1 MFQGSLGRIV
11 RLGAVVAITAG
22 LLAVAQPALALS
34 SAPDRTW
41 GTDGKTYALVKWG
54 NTIFV
59 AGQFKKA
66 LGTSGQHVPAAAIAA
81 FDMTTGAYIP
91 TFTASVTNTQTTAKA
106 IVNALAVSTDGS
118 TLYIGGQF
126 DTIDGQPRMNFG
138 AVDTAT
144 GAQLSTTVTPQPD
157 STVQAIVAGPN
168 LVYFGGNFTHVN
180 GLSRLHLAAIS
191 ASDGALSTTWAPTAA
206 GGTDPCPS
214 QFPSGINCGPTGT
227 NGGSGNVHSLAL
239 SPDGNGLFVGGNF
252 FYISGVPRNSVG
264 EVSTTTGAPT
274 TWHVPWYTIPDESPG
289 QKYTGPNV
297 VWAILPTATQVF
309 VGYGRTPNGFEAYT
323 LSNTRVWTS
332 GSPSDKDCTA
342 ASPCATQ
349 QWTKGTPGNAESF
362 ALSPDGTRLFVG
374 GHFGMGVLD
383 YHPCAGS
390 VYAHGLISVNP
401 TNGTYF
407 CDWMPQMLPFG
418 GQSAPGSGVN
428 PPQYVGG
435 WAVQIT
441 SSALFVAGFFTSI
454 SGVPQSGLARF
465 TLVGSPPPPP
475 PAPVIASFTP
485 AEGQQGSSVV
495 ITGTGF
501 TGASSVTFGSIDAT
515 SFTVDSDT
523 QVTAVVP
530 GGFTHSPITLTTQ
543 GGTAK
548 SATNFKLILPSISTF
563 NPKTGPEGMQV
574 VLTGVGFTGASDVQF
589 GGVDAAFNVDS
600 DAQITT
606 TVPVGAL
613 TGPITVAT
621 LNNGTIASATS
632 FTVTLPPPPPPT
644 ITSFDPASGPV
655 GTTVVITGTGFTGAT
670 AVNFGS
676 IAATSFTV
684 DSDTQITAIV
694 PAGFAHSPIKVTTAG
709 GTGKSATNFVVT

>member
-1 MFQGSLGRIV
+1 MFEGGFGRIM
-11 RLGAVVAITAG
+11 RLGAVVTITAG
-22 LLAVAQPALALS
+22 LLAVAQPAFALS

-66 LGTSGQHVPAAAIAA
+66 LGTNGQHVPAAAIAA

-91 TFTASVTNTQTTAKA
+91 TFTASVTNTGTTAKA

-118 TLYIGGQF
+118 TLYVGGSF
-126 DTIDGQPRMNFG
+126 DTVDGQLRKNFA

-144 GAQLSTTVTPQPD
+144 GSQLSTTVTPQPD
-157 STVQAIVAGPN
+157 STVQAIVAGTS

-180 GLSRLHLAAIS
+180 GLVRQHLAAIS
-191 ASDGALSTTWAPTAA
+191 ATDGTLSTTWVPSAV

-214 QFPSGINCGPTGT
+214 QFPSGTNCGPVS
-227 NGGSGNVHSLAL
+227 NGGSGNVHSMSL
-239 SPDGNGLFVGGNF
+239 SSDGTGLFVGGNF
-252 FYISGVPRNSVG
+252 YYIGTTPRNSLA
-264 EVSTTTGAPT
+264 EINLTTGAPMG
-274 TWHVPWYTIPDESPG
+274 WKVPWHTIPDEGPG
-289 QKYTGPNV
+289 QKYSGPNV
-297 VWAILPTATQVF
+297 VWAILPTSTRVF
-309 VGYGRTPNGFEAYT
+309 IGYGRTPNGFEAYT
-323 LSNTRVWTS
+323 LSIGAT
-332 GSPSDKDCTA
+332 SDKDCAVAT
-342 ASPCATQ
+342 PCATSL
-349 QWTKGTPGNAESF
+349 WTDGTPGNAESL

-383 YHPCAGS
+383 YHPCAGT
-390 VYAHGLISVNP
+390 VYAHGIISVNP
-401 TNGTYF
+401 TTGAYF
-407 CDWMPQMLPFG
+407 CDWIPQMLPFG

-454 SGVPQSGLARF
+454 TGVPQSGLARF

-475 PAPVIASFTP
+475 PAPVITSFTP
-485 AEGQQGSSVV
+485 GSGQQGSSVV
-495 ITGTGF
+495 LTGSNFTGT
-501 TGASSVTFGSIDAT
+501 TSVTFGSIDAT

-523 QVTAVVP
+523 QITAVVP
-530 GGFTHSPITLTTQ
+530 GGFTHSPITVTTA
-543 GGTAK
+543 GGTGK
-548 SATNFKLILPSISTF
+548 SVANFKLILPSISSFT
-563 NPKTGPEGMQV
+563 PKTGPEGTQV
-574 VLTGVGFTGASDVQF
+574 VLTGVGFTGASAVQF
-589 GGVDAAFNVDS
+589 GGIDAAFNVDS
-600 DAQITT
+600 DTQITT
-606 TVPVGAL
+606 TVAVGAL

-621 LNNGTIASATS
+621 LINGTIASATV
-632 FTVTLPPPPPPT
+632 FTVTPPPPPPPT

-655 GTTVVITGTGFTGAT
+655 GSAVIITGTGFTGAT

-676 IAATSFTV
+676 FAATSFTV

-709 GTGKSATNFVVT
+709 GTAKSATNFVVT

>member
-1 MFQGSLGRIV
+1 MFQGSFGRIV

-59 AGQFKKA
+59 AGAFKHA
-66 LGTSGQHVPAAAIAA
+66 VGTSGQKVAAANIAA

-91 TFTASVTNTQTTAKA
+91 GFTASVTNTLTTAKA
-106 IVNALAVSTDGS
+106 TVNALAVSTDGS
-118 TLYIGGQF
+118 TLYIGGDF
-126 DTIDGQPRMNFG
+126 DTVDGQLRQDLA

-144 GAQLSTTVTPQPD
+144 GTQLSPTVTAQPD
-157 STVQAIVAGPN
+157 SSVQAIVAGTN
-168 LVYFGGNFTHVN
+168 LVYFGGNFTKVN
-180 GLSRLHLAAIS
+180 GLARQHLAAIS
-191 ASDGALSTTWAPTAA
+191 ATDGTLSSTWLSSAT

-214 QFPSGINCGPTGT
+214 QFPSGTNCGPVS
-227 NGGSGNVHSLAL
+227 NGGSGNVHSMSFSA
-239 SPDGNGLFVGGNF
+239 DGTGIFVGGNF
-252 FYISGVPRNSVG
+252 FYINGTPRNSVA
-264 EVSTTTGAPT
+264 EINLTTGAPMS
-274 TWHVPWYTIPDESPG
+274 WKVPWHTIPDEGPG
-289 QKYTGPNV
+289 QKYSGPNV
-297 VWAILPTATQVF
+297 VWGILPTSTRVF

-323 LSNTRVWTS
+323 LSIGAT
-332 GSPSDKDCTA
+332 SDKDCTVTI
-342 ASPCATQ
+342 PCATSL
-349 QWTKGTPGNAESF
+349 WTDGTPGNGESL

-383 YHPCAGS
+383 YHPCTGS

-401 TNGTYF
+401 TNGAYY
-407 CDWMPQMLPFG
+407 CDWIPQMLPFG
-418 GQSAPGSGVN
+418 GTSAPGSHVD
-428 PPQYVGG
+428 PPQYIGG
-435 WAVQIT
+435 WALQIT

-475 PAPVIASFTP
+475 PAPVITSFTP
-485 AEGQQGSSVV
+485 DSGQQGSSVV
-495 ITGTGF
+495 VTGTAF
-501 TGASSVTFGSIDAT
+501 TGATSVTFGSINAT
-515 SFTVDSDT
+515 SFTVDLDT
-523 QVTAVVP
+523 QITAVVP
-530 GGFTHSPITLTTQ
+530 GGFTHSPITVTTS

-548 SATNFKLILPSISTF
+548 SATNFKLILPSISNF
-563 NPKTGPEGMQV
+563 SPKTGPEGLQV
-574 VLTGVGFTGASDVQF
+574 VLTGVGFTGATGVKF

-600 DAQITT
+600 DIQITT
-606 TVPVGAL
+606 TVPVGAV

-621 LNNGTIASATS
+621 LGNGTIATATA

-655 GTTVVITGTGFTGAT
+655 GSAVVITGTGFTGAT
-670 AVNFGS
+670 AVNFGTL
-676 IAATSFTV
+676 AATSFTI